1 VTDGAPRR
9 IFLLSP
15 ASCAGQRARLL
26 FNPRADFELARAVR
40 TSAGVPLGQVFSFL
54 SGLYFRGKLE
64 YASTWASPPDG
75 TPGVFVMTA
84 GDGLCL
90 PQTRVGI
97 DVLERWAA
105 TPIDVREPR
114 YTGPLLRDARTLA
127 SSIGGGAC
135 EVVLL
140 GSVATGKYVDLLQ
153 EVFGTRLL
161 FPVEFVGRGD
171 MSRGGLLLRSARD
184 RRELLYQPVAGAV
197 RHGARPPRLVPRPG
211 IVGAALRRTR

>member
-1 VTDGAPRR
+1 MTDGAPRR
-9 IFLLSP
+9 VFLLSP

-26 FNPRADFELARAVR
+26 FNPGASFELARAVR

-75 TPGVFVMTA
+75 TPGVFVVTA

-90 PQTRVGI
+90 PQTRIGI
-97 DVLERWAA
+97 DMLERWAA

-184 RRELLYQPVAGAV
+184 RRELLYQAVAGAV

>member
-1 VTDGAPRR
+1 MTDGAARR

-15 ASCAGQRARLL
+15 ASCAGQRARML
-26 FNPRADFELARAVR
+26 FNPQASFELARAVR

-97 DVLERWAA
+97 DLLERWAA
-105 TPIDVREPR
+105 TPIDLREQR
-114 YTGPLLRDARTLA
+114 YTEPLRRDARTLA
-127 SSIGGGAC
+127 SSIDDRPC
-135 EVVLL
+135 EIVLL

-153 EVFGTRLL
+153 EVFGARLV

-171 MSRGGLLLRSARD
+171 MSRGGLLLRSTRD
-184 RRELLYQPVAGAV
+184 RCELLYRPVAGAI

-211 IVGAALRRTR
+211 ILGATLRRSR

>member
-1 VTDGAPRR
+1 M
-9 IFLLSP
+9 
-15 ASCAGQRARLL
+15 
-26 FNPRADFELARAVR
+26 R
-40 TSAGVPLGQVFSFL
+40 TSAGVPLGQIFSFL

-75 TPGVFVMTA
+75 TSGVFVMTA

-127 SSIGGGAC
+127 SSIGDGAC

-184 RRELLYQPVAGAV
+184 RRELRYQPVAGAV
-197 RHGARPPRLVPRPG
+197 RHGERPPRLVPRPG
-211 IVGAALRRTR
+211 ILGAALRRTR

>member
-1 VTDGAPRR
+1 MTDGAPRR

-15 ASCAGQRARLL
+15 ASCAGQRARML
-26 FNPRADFELARAVR
+26 FNPQASFDLARAVR

-64 YASTWASPPDG
+64 YASTWACPPDG

-97 DVLERWAA
+97 DRLERWAA

-114 YTGPLLRDARTLA
+114 YTEPLLRDARTLA
-127 SSIGGGAC
+127 SSIGDRPY
-135 EVVLL
+135 EIVLL

-153 EVFGTRLL
+153 EVFGARLV

-184 RRELLYQPVAGAV
+184 RRELLYQPVAGSI

-211 IVGAALRRTR
+211 ILGTTRSR